1 MKNKIAVFGCGW
13 LGLPLA
19 TALQK
24 QGYTINGSTT
34 TKDKLA
40 LLKEQSI
47 LPFLVD
53 LNDADFTTQLDLFLN
68 DAEVLIINIPPRM
81 KTGDASS
88 YLTKMKLV
96 HKHSKLANV
105 KKVIFVSSTSVYGNL
120 SGEVTEKTTPKP
132 VTSAAEQ
139 LVDIEQLFLN
149 DSGLKAT
156 IIRFGGLIGNGRH
169 PVYHLVKKDEISNGN
184 YPINLIDITDCISIV
199 SLILQKDY
207 WNEIF
212 NAVYPF
218 YPTKEEYYT
227 QIAKNKG
234 LKKPTFTSNK
244 NEVGKK
250 VISYNLI
257 NVKNYHFNTSI

>member
-19 TALQK
+19 TTLQK

-34 TKDKLA
+34 TKDKLT

-68 DAEVLIINIPPRM
+68 DIEILIINIPPRM
-81 KTGDASS
+81 KTGDPCN

-96 HKHSKLANV
+96 HKHSKLAGI
-105 KKVIFVSSTSVYGNL
+105 KKVLFVSSTSVYGNL

-132 VTSAAEQ
+132 QTSAAKQ
-139 LVDIEQLFLN
+139 LVAIEQLFLN
-149 DSGLKAT
+149 DTGLKT
-156 IIRFGGLIGNGRH
+156 SIIRFGGLIGNGRH
-169 PVYHLVKKDEISNGN
+169 PINHLVKKDVVQNGN
-184 YPINLIDITDCISIV
+184 YPVNLIDITDCISIV
-199 SLILQKDY
+199 SLIIEKNY

-227 QIAKNKG
+227 QAAKDKG
-234 LKKPTFTSNK
+234 LNLPVFKSND
-244 NEVGKK
+244 NNLGKK

-257 NVKNYHFNTSI
+257 HVKSFDFNTSI